1 MTNVSG
7 EEFLNKLYTVAY
19 KLYTIAST
27 QSYRF
32 KKEWDENLSS
42 FKEKPHLVRYIKVE
56 KEKFLIIKI
65 EPQNKSNNI
74 WNVDSK
80 LLYYINGF

>member
-19 KLYTIAST
+19 KLYTIANT

-32 KKEWDENLSS
+32 KKEWDEKFSS
-42 FKEKPHLVRYIKVE
+42 HS
-56 KEKFLIIKI
+56 FLKR
-65 EPQNKSNNI
+65 
-74 WNVDSK
+74 
-80 LLYYINGF
+80 